1 MLCDVISY
9 HIMSTHT
16 NKDIIKND
24 IIQYSTVPLAYNA
37 ADLLEKVIWL
47 KSHPKEALQLA
58 QNARNFG
65 LSYLRL
71 EDYYCYMASALEA
84 FGENLDPSALVP
96 FNLRPVPKRFRKN

>member
-1 MLCDVISY
+1 
-9 HIMSTHT
+9 MSTRT
-16 NKDIIKND
+16 NKVAILND